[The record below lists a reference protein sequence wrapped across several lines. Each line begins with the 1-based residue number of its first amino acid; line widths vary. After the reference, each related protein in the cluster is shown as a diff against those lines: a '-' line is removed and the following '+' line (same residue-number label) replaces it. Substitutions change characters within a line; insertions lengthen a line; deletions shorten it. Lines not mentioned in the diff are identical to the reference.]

1 MPRLAKLIYIL
12 FIISLATA
20 QEISIES
27 LTQKY
32 ISFEYKDV
40 IELADIM
47 IDSGNYNSDQLIKI
61 LELKGMAHYSLG
73 EETISKTVF
82 ENLLRLNS
90 NHTMDQTRI
99 SPKIV
104 NFFNEIKVAFINDL
118 EQERPILDSLRLV
131 KQELITA
138 QNNYKVSVVKNL
150 LVPGWGH
157 FAMDNSTGG
166 IIYSTLGIGS
176 SVGAIYYIIKT
187 NNAKNAYLNETD
199 KLLID
204 SKYDDYN
211 SSYKVRNLFI
221 VAAALV
227 WAASQ
232 VDLLFFTEISSQSYQ
247 AASTSGIAFPQEVSI
262 GFSFPL
268 N

>member
-12 FIISLATA
+12 FLFSLATA
-20 QEISIES
+20 QEQPLDI

-32 ISFEYKDV
+32 ISFEYKEV
-40 IELADIM
+40 IELADKM
-47 IDSGNYNSDQLIKI
+47 IDSGDYNSNQLVQI

-73 EETISKTVF
+73 EETTSKTVF

-90 NHTMDQTRI
+90 NHSMDPTRI

-104 NFFNEIKVAFINDL
+104 NFFNEIKVAFLNSL

-138 QNNYKVSVVKNL
+138 QSNYKMAVVKNL
-150 LVPGWGH
+150 VLPGWGH
-157 FAMDNSTGG
+157 FAMDKTTGG
-166 IIYSTLGIGS
+166 IIYSAVGLGS
-176 SVGAIYYIIKT
+176 TAAAVYYIIKT
-187 NNAKNAYLNETD
+187 NDAKNAYLNETD
-199 KLLID
+199 KLLINT
-204 SKYDDYN
+204 KYDDYN
-211 SSYKVRNLFI
+211 SSYKVRNFFI

-232 VDLLFFTEISSQSYQ
+232 VDLLFFTDITTQPHQ
-247 AASTSGIAFPQEVSI
+247 AASSPGITPQEISI